1 MWTFKNVCTNESLT
15 FLNVV
20 VVWLLSHVLLFATP
34 WTHHASLPCPSPS
47 PRACSNSCPSSQWYH
62 LTILSCVIPF
72 SSCLQSF
79 QALGSFLMSLLFI
92 SGGQS
97 IGTSASA
104 SVLPMNIQGWA
115 PLGLIGLISLLSEG
129 LSRVLQHHRLK
140 VSILQCSVFFMVQLS
155 HPNMI
160 TGKTIAL
167 SMWTFDSKVV
177 SLLFKK
183 TEGCA

>member
-34 WTHHASLPCPSPS
+34 WTQHASLPCPSPS

-97 IGTSASA
+97 IGVSAST
-104 SVLPMNIQGWA
+104 SVLQVNIQDWF
-115 PLGLIGLISLLSEG
+115 PLGLIGLISLQSKGLSVAFSNTTFQKHQFFSVQPSLWSKSHIQTWLSE
-129 LSRVLQHHRLK
+129 K
-140 VSILQCSVFFMVQLS
+140 
-155 HPNMI
+155 P
-160 TGKTIAL
+160 
-167 SMWTFDSKVV
+167 
-177 SLLFKK
+177 
-183 TEGCA
+183 